1 MKECNCLT
9 DACGCLGAKK
19 SKGMLIDRYRVFFHE
34 YGFALSYFT
43 FQAQFADS
51 FAMLDLNP
59 TVVSSPEWK
68 KSMNISK
75 HN

>member
-1 MKECNCLT
+1 
-9 DACGCLGAKK
+9 
-19 SKGMLIDRYRVFFHE
+19 MLIDRYRVFFHE